1 MSSALLDS
9 LNLDM
14 EVVNNVFNSVLSWLT
29 ELNMENSLMAFCDQ
43 IAEAMQRENPFV
55 PCIHIPSRYEDY
67 VFDSPTNKM
76 IYMIYAEAKKA
87 IIAEYPNAVISFR
100 VDGYNSKFSVDDET
114 YDKAY
119 KERFKDE

>member
-14 EVVNNVFNSVLSWLT
+14 EVLNNVFNSVLSWLT
-29 ELNMENSLMAFCDQ
+29 ELNMEDYLMIYCKRV
-43 IAEAMQRENPFV
+43 AEAMEKENPFV
-55 PCIHIPSRYEDY
+55 PYIHIPSRYEDH

-87 IIAEYPNAVISFR
+87 ILTEYPNAVIKFR